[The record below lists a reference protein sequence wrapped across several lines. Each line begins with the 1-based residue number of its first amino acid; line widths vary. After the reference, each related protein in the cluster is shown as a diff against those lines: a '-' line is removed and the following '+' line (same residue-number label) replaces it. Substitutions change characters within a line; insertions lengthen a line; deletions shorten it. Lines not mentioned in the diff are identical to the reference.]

1 MTAAKRQPKPEN
13 TNGQNVDEPADRSVD
28 FLGDTPTLFPDLD
41 DDDLND
47 ENLDVQSSND
57 VDETDGFA
65 DVFGFEDA
73 DIDDEAD
80 DEDDEADE
88 DADDIDDDDIGEDL
102 VVHDD
107 EDDLDDIEQE
117 NDDFDDVEQMTP
129 LSAKQDFRPSSGRA
143 GLVDE
148 PDENDD
154 DIEDVDEILNPISNP
169 IDEDSVD
176 NMNDDD
182 VDDQANEFTDANE
195 DKKIGIDPEEF
206 GAESEEDIQSAAEI
220 LQERGLLGL
229 GVEEDTGNGTDRTQQ
244 FPFGLDQEVNG
255 ADPNVDANIVLSDDD
270 DDEEEQQQQAFDLPK
285 PKTDPK
291 TSRSRAVGPTT
302 STRKRSMSALLD
314 DNGDELQLGLD
325 DTDDLDDAD
334 ILGDDDE
341 NGEENG
347 ELEYPDM
354 EDEEEGSIG
363 LTSQSK
369 FGRVWELNEDTYVT
383 ITEPGESYGYELD
396 MEDQEDQ
403 DMSTMRRGKQGGWS
417 GGLASYPAS
426 ELQEGSREW
435 IARRSYEIMTKTS
448 YKGLLHWC
456 KWHEDPPPEIKE
468 LYPENTPAVT
478 PLTPL
483 GVCILDTSPPPA
495 AVTLIGRSDD
505 AVDEYENDEEDIDDF
520 FDMDDEIEDVEISA
534 EDKKPTARTKRKL
547 WRGNV
552 QNESDDSEDANVD
565 KTKGIVEVD
574 STDEVLGTGMANERK
589 AEVEDA
595 ASKREEEQLMLESK
609 LKFPCKYKFRVKG
622 DVGEEF
628 VISLKQT
635 AEHVLGKRIVSSAI
649 TAEPAEDSQLVTI
662 NVKVD
667 SARQVTEVYDA
678 LRSNPSVKFSYG

>member
-1 MTAAKRQPKPEN
+1 MAAAKRQPKPKN
-13 TNGQNVDEPADRSVD
+13 TNDQNVDEPADQSVD
-28 FLGDTPTLFPDLD
+28 FLGDSPTMFPDLD

-57 VDETDGFA
+57 VDEADGFA
-65 DVFGFEDA
+65 EEFGFEDA
-73 DIDDEAD
+73 DIDDEDD
-80 DEDDEADE
+80 DEDDE
-88 DADDIDDDDIGEDL
+88 DADDIDDDEIGEDS
-102 VVHDD
+102 VARDD

-117 NDDFDDVEQMTP
+117 NDDFDDVEQMTS
-129 LSAKQDFRPSSGRA
+129 LHTKQDFRPSSGRA

-154 DIEDVDEILNPISNP
+154 DIEDVDEILNPITNR
-169 IDEDSVD
+169 IDEDPAD
-176 NMNDDD
+176 NVNDDD
-182 VDDQANEFTDANE
+182 VDDQANGFKDANE
-195 DKKIGIDPEEF
+195 DNKIGIDPEEF
-206 GAESEEDIQSAAEI
+206 EAESEEDIQSAAEI

-244 FPFGLDQEVNG
+244 FPFGLGHEVNG
-255 ADPNVDANIVLSDDD
+255 SNPNIDANIVLSNDDDDNDDD
-270 DDEEEQQQQAFDLPK
+270 DDEEEQAFDVPK
-285 PKTDPK
+285 PKVAPK
-291 TSRSRAVGPTT
+291 TSRSRSVGRTT
-302 STRKRSMSALLD
+302 NPRKRSMSALLD

-334 ILGDDDE
+334 ILADDDE
-341 NGEENG
+341 NGEENS

-354 EDEEEGSIG
+354 VDEEEGSIG

-403 DMSTMRRGKQGGWS
+403 DMATMRRGKQGGWS

-448 YKGLLHWC
+448 YKGLLHWS
-456 KWHEDPPPEIKE
+456 KWHEDPPTEIKE
-468 LYPENTPAVT
+468 LYPENISLVT
-478 PLTPL
+478 PVTPL

-495 AVTLIGRSDD
+495 AVTLIGRSDED
-505 AVDEYENDEEDIDDF
+505 VDDYENDEEDVDDF
-520 FDMDDEIEDVEISA
+520 FDMDDEIEDVEINT
-534 EDKKPTARTKRKL
+534 EDKKPKARTKRKL

-552 QNESDDSEDANVD
+552 QNESGDSEDANVD
-565 KTKGIVEVD
+565 KTKGMGDVD
-574 STDEVLGTGMANERK
+574 SADKVLGIEMANERK
-589 AEVEDA
+589 AEVEYA

-649 TAEPAEDSQLVTI
+649 TAEPTEDSQLVTI